1 MVRGRLSVG
10 TLLLA
15 ALCGCSGNGAL
26 GESDDIVRSAIVGGA
41 TDSTDKSIFGIYINE
56 MALCTG
62 TLIAPNL
69 VLTARHCVAPMAG
82 GDESV
87 NCATD
92 SFGKTYAASGFLF
105 TWSTDIRDTA
115 SNAWIGA
122 TEVRTTTDTT
132 FCGNDAAVI
141 ILDTNIPSS
150 TAPVIPPRVDSMPMT
165 PEGFK
170 AIGYGLNSPNDVQ
183 GTSAGVRRQLGN
195 LEVGCVGDEC
205 SSAGL
210 GTRITSS
217 EWAANAP
224 VCSGDS
230 GGPALDDNGKVIGIA
245 SRSDETCAL
254 GLYSAVASFKDLI
267 VDAAK
272 DAADQGGYDPPD
284 WAAGGTSSGS
294 GGMATGGAGT
304 GGAGSGGT
312 STSGGKGGSSGSGGA
327 KAGSGNTMGGSSN
340 AGTGGSDATGGMST
354 ANGGRGSAGRM
365 GNAGTATNDAGTGG
379 TSAGTAGTTSMPT
392 AGPGLGEECTSGC
405 AAPFKCYSGTGKPPG
420 ECVPTCSTTMKC
432 PSAYRCDTDL
442 GVCAPLTDTPGSDE
456 SSGDDDDSKEKA
468 GCGCRVT
475 PVSDVEGNVW
485 HALGALAVASVVARR
500 RRRSTAA

>member
-10 TLLLA
+10 TILLA
-15 ALCGCSGNGAL
+15 ALCGCSANGAL
-26 GESDDIVRSAIVGGA
+26 GESDEVVRGAIVGGA
-41 TDSTDKSIFGIYINE
+41 TDSSDKSILGIYINE

-105 TWSTDIRDTA
+105 TWSTDIRDTP
-115 SNAWIGA
+115 SNAWVGA

-205 SSAGL
+205 SQAGL
-210 GTRITSS
+210 GTRIKPT

-230 GGPALDDNGKVIGIA
+230 GGPALDDDGKVIGIA

-254 GLYSAVASFKDLI
+254 GLYSAVASFKALI
-267 VDAAK
+267 VGAAK

-284 WAAGGTSSGS
+284 WAGGGTSSGS
-294 GGMATGGAGT
+294 GGMATGGAG
-304 GGAGSGGT
+304 AGSGGT
-312 STSGGKGGSSGSGGA
+312 GNTTSGGKGGSSGSGGS
-327 KAGSGNTMGGSSN
+327 KAGSGNTMAGSSN
-340 AGTGGSDATGGMST
+340 GGAGGSDATGGAGT
-354 ANGGRGSAGRM
+354 ANGGGSAGRM
-365 GNAGTATNDAGTGG
+365 G
-379 TSAGTAGTTSMPT
+379 SAGTSSDAGTTSGSAGMSSMPT
-392 AGPGLGEECTSGC
+392 TGPGLGDECTSGC

-420 ECVPTCSTTMKC
+420 ECVPTCSSTMKC
-432 PSAYRCDTDL
+432 PSAYRCDEDL
-442 GVCAPLTDTPGSDE
+442 GVCAPLTDKPDSD
-456 SSGDDDDSKEKA
+456 SSDDDDSSKKKV

-475 PVSDVEGNVW
+475 PVSDAEGNVW
-485 HALGALAVASVVARR
+485 HTLGALAVAGVAARR